1 FIIRIFLTIPVAT
14 CSSERSFFVFR
25 RLKTYLRSTT
35 SQLRLNHL
43 AIVHCYKE
51 RAHNLSIE
59 DLYKEFT
66 SR

>member
-1 FIIRIFLTIPVAT
+1 KIFLTIPVTT
-14 CSSERSFFVFR
+14 CSSERSFSVLR

-35 SQLRLNHL
+35 SQQRLNHL
-43 AIVHCYKE
+43 AILHCYKE
-51 RAHNLSIE
+51 RTHNLSIE